1 MEAEIKGRNEL
12 SRIIYPAMQIPGDA
26 WMKLQAEDQKRSD
39 DLNCRLPRAWMIL
52 NWGVQQRVEEFIE
65 EIEGPPATRDVTRWS
80 QFSDIRDIK
89 KRNAPRSRGSIR
101 ELAQSVRPRIVH
113 HEWA

>member
-1 MEAEIKGRNEL
+1 MTDPENQLHAAGSPAKHGGFHHDKGCSN
-12 SRIIYPAMQIPGDA
+12 AFGDNP
-26 WMKLQAEDQKRSD
+26 MRVLVPLLEF
-39 DLNCRLPRAWMIL
+39 NL

-89 KRNAPRSRGSIR
+89 KEMLQGL
-101 ELAQSVRPRIVH
+101 EAQFENWLSP
-113 HEWA
+113 

>member
-12 SRIIYPAMQIPGDA
+12 SRIIYPAVQIPGDA

-89 KRNAPRSRGSIR
+89 KEMLQGLEPQFENWLSP
-101 ELAQSVRPRIVH
+101 
-113 HEWA
+113 